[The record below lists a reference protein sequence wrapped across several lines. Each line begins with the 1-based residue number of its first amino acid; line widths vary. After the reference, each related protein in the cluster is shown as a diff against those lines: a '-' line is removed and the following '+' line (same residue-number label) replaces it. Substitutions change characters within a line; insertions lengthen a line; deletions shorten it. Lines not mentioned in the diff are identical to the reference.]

1 MRYAAFFFAKM
12 EPGHMRRLLAL
23 AALFF
28 AFAVHAALAQAP
40 DRGYGGPATV
50 GPNFSTG
57 KQSAPPD
64 YGVGKPKKKSA
75 QPTYKKKS
83 PAKTAKPSYG
93 SKKPSKVAKPK
104 KSKPKSDDVAKSAP
118 REDDTR
124 DKAEDRTA
132 DKTADKIKDEDE
144 TADVAEK
151 TGDKGETCRKFVP
164 ATGTTI
170 EVECQ

>member
-1 MRYAAFFFAKM
+1 
-12 EPGHMRRLLAL
+12 MRRLLAL
-23 AALFF
+23 AALIF
-28 AFAVHAALAQAP
+28 AFAVPAALAQAP

-75 QPTYKKKS
+75 QPNYKKKS
-83 PAKTAKPSYG
+83 PTKTAKPSYG

-118 REDDTR
+118 REDDTQ
-124 DKAEDRTA
+124 DKAEEDRGQ
-132 DKTADKIKDEDE
+132 DQ
-144 TADVAEK
+144 
-151 TGDKGETCRKFVP
+151 G
-164 ATGTTI
+164 
-170 EVECQ
+170 

>member
-1 MRYAAFFFAKM
+1 MRYAAFLFATM
-12 EPGHMRRLLAL
+12 EPGQMRRLLAL

-75 QPTYKKKS
+75 QPNYKKKS

-104 KSKPKSDDVAKSAP
+104 KPKSDDVAKSAP
-118 REDDTR
+118 REDDTQ
-124 DKAEDRTA
+124 DKAE
-132 DKTADKIKDEDE
+132 DKTADKIKDENE

-151 TGDKGETCRKFVP
+151 TVDKAETCRKFVP